1 MKTAALIFA
10 FISEAWGLL
19 FKLAIVILVI
29 AGIWIFI
36 SNYFANAT
44 LNEHS
49 SCKQFEQAD
58 TSTQNKVLQ
67 DMMTAHHDQGSVST
81 ALFSLTLYCDT
92 HDQNSP
98 IDGIYSGGN
107 VGQQPAQALH
117 ISTPLKALVYSRYS
131 FFSPTVL

>member
-1 MKTAALIFA
+1 MKTFGLVLA

-44 LNEHS
+44 LSEHS

-67 DMMTAHHDQGSVST
+67 DMMTAHHDTGSVST
-81 ALFSLTLYCDT
+81 TVFSLTLYCDT

-107 VGQQPAQALH
+107 VGHQPAQALH
-117 ISTPLKALVYSRYS
+117 IRAPLMALMY
-131 FFSPTVL
+131 